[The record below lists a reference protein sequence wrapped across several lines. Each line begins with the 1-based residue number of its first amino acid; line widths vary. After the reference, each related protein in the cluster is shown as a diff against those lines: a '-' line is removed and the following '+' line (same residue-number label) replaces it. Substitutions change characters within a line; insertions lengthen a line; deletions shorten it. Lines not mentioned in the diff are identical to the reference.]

1 MSFLTPLYALGIL
14 AIGLPILLHLIQQAP
29 RKRKEF
35 SSLMFLSPTP
45 PKRTKRKKLDQI
57 LLLVFRCLILCLLAL
72 AFARPFLK
80 SDNPFVKSDKIE
92 DYYVF
97 LVDSSASMMRGDL
110 WNDALEEL
118 GKSLEEVQEEDRACI
133 MHFDT
138 RLVQVLGFDDW
149 KEMGSIQGQ
158 QTAVERLRNVTLS
171 WNATHLGAALINASE
186 VLDEVLT
193 QSGKPSPDSTL
204 KIVVITDLQNGS
216 RLDELQGYH
225 WPENLLVEIHPLVPD
240 QTTNAGLQL
249 VGRIADSL
257 DQDSKVQNRI
267 RVTNSM
273 DSEQESFQLEFQ
285 EISENGAQKLSS
297 MDVYLLPGQSK
308 VIQTPPMPAEEG
320 NYMKVLLKDGGADY
334 DNGLIV
340 PPTESR
346 KSLVFYIGEEDPN
359 NPEDAYYYLQ
369 RVFQLTLDREV
380 TVESQLVKNAPTQE
394 MITRA
399 QEADMIVVAGSPA
412 KPWLPILQQYVRG
425 GGRILFAMK
434 NADMSRDLEKLL
446 EVPALLAVES
456 TRSKYSMLEKLD
468 FTHPILLPFG
478 SSRFSDFTQVHFWKY
493 RNLQVTP
500 IDNANVLAY
509 YDDGAP
515 AWIEVAQGKGQIFI
529 MTSTWKPQDSRLA
542 LSTKFVVLL
551 YSILDR
557 GQSFYSE
564 VGQHQVGN
572 TITIR
577 DFLSL
582 EDYTGLQIEK
592 PDGQKIPLNEET
604 SQFSDTDQPGMY
616 QILNGGRRIKSF
628 AVNMDPAESRTGQM
642 SIATLKRM
650 DVPFERFDAT
660 RKVIKVLDIEA
671 QPQLA
676 VEVEKQQKLWR
687 WLVLATLVVL
697 ILETGLA
704 GWKAK
709 NQKSPKGVS

>member
-158 QTAVERLRNVTLS
+158 QTAVERLRNVNLS

>member
-369 RVFQLTLDREV
+369 RVFQLTIDREV

-434 NADMSRDLEKLL
+434 NADMSRDLEK
-446 EVPALLAVES
+446 
-456 TRSKYSMLEKLD
+456 
-468 FTHPILLPFG
+468 
-478 SSRFSDFTQVHFWKY
+478 
-493 RNLQVTP
+493 
-500 IDNANVLAY
+500 
-509 YDDGAP
+509 
-515 AWIEVAQGKGQIFI
+515 
-529 MTSTWKPQDSRLA
+529 
-542 LSTKFVVLL
+542 
-551 YSILDR
+551 
-557 GQSFYSE
+557 
-564 VGQHQVGN
+564 
-572 TITIR
+572 
-577 DFLSL
+577 
-582 EDYTGLQIEK
+582 
-592 PDGQKIPLNEET
+592 
-604 SQFSDTDQPGMY
+604 
-616 QILNGGRRIKSF
+616 
-628 AVNMDPAESRTGQM
+628 
-642 SIATLKRM
+642 
-650 DVPFERFDAT
+650 
-660 RKVIKVLDIEA
+660 
-671 QPQLA
+671 
-676 VEVEKQQKLWR
+676 
-687 WLVLATLVVL
+687 
-697 ILETGLA
+697 
-704 GWKAK
+704 
-709 NQKSPKGVS
+709 

>member
-1 MSFLTPLYALGIL
+1 
-14 AIGLPILLHLIQQAP
+14 
-29 RKRKEF
+29 
-35 SSLMFLSPTP
+35 
-45 PKRTKRKKLDQI
+45 
-57 LLLVFRCLILCLLAL
+57 
-72 AFARPFLK
+72 
-80 SDNPFVKSDKIE
+80 
-92 DYYVF
+92 
-97 LVDSSASMMRGDL
+97 
-110 WNDALEEL
+110 
-118 GKSLEEVQEEDRACI
+118 
-133 MHFDT
+133 
-138 RLVQVLGFDDW
+138 
-149 KEMGSIQGQ
+149 
-158 QTAVERLRNVTLS
+158 
-171 WNATHLGAALINASE
+171 
-186 VLDEVLT
+186 
-193 QSGKPSPDSTL
+193 
-204 KIVVITDLQNGS
+204 
-216 RLDELQGYH
+216 
-225 WPENLLVEIHPLVPD
+225 
-240 QTTNAGLQL
+240 
-249 VGRIADSL
+249 
-257 DQDSKVQNRI
+257 
-267 RVTNSM
+267 
-273 DSEQESFQLEFQ
+273 
-285 EISENGAQKLSS
+285 
-297 MDVYLLPGQSK
+297 
-308 VIQTPPMPAEEG
+308 
-320 NYMKVLLKDGGADY
+320 
-334 DNGLIV
+334 
-340 PPTESR
+340 
-346 KSLVFYIGEEDPN
+346 
-359 NPEDAYYYLQ
+359 
-369 RVFQLTLDREV
+369 
-380 TVESQLVKNAPTQE
+380 
-394 MITRA
+394 
-399 QEADMIVVAGSPA
+399 
-412 KPWLPILQQYVRG
+412 
-425 GGRILFAMK
+425 
-434 NADMSRDLEKLL
+434 
-446 EVPALLAVES
+446 
-456 TRSKYSMLEKLD
+456 MLEKLD

>member
-369 RVFQLTLDREV
+369 RVFQLTIDREV

-616 QILNGGRRIKSF
+616 QILNGGRRIKSL